1 MAARGPG
8 ERHPRPYTAMDG
20 PMPKTVLIILAAV
33 VALIVIVVLT
43 GMRYLRAED
52 DDDFDDDA
60 PAEHGR
66 VRSRGTHPTREQQ
79 ARPRPRHDDEMPDEP
94 RRERVGAARAAR
106 PGASYSGERGPDR
119 RGATRGGQDRGWRDD
134 GGEMARGG
142 EMPHSDRELAPQR
155 DQRAVRVGRGGHAD
169 ISEPIAASARSGHSR
184 PGRGASRRA
193 EEFDSQPGR
202 VTAATR
208 VYERETAGG
217 RERRDDM
224 DRLAGHDEADFAGR
238 RATPDPRDERDRR
251 DSADSRDERG
261 RGGASPAAR
270 QPWIS

>member
-8 ERHPRPYTAMDG
+8 ERHPRPSTAMDG

-52 DDDFDDDA
+52 DDDFDEAA

-66 VRSRGTHPTREQQ
+66 VRSRATHPTREQQ
-79 ARPRPRHDDEMPDEP
+79 ARPRPRHEDEMPDEP

-134 GGEMARGG
+134 GGEMAHGG
-142 EMPHSDRELAPQR
+142 QTPRSDRDPAPQR
-155 DQRAVRVGRGGHAD
+155 DRPAGRISRGGHAA
-169 ISEPIAASARSGHSR
+169 ISETSAASAR
-184 PGRGASRRA
+184 PGPSPPRRGTSRR
-193 EEFDSQPGR
+193 
-202 VTAATR
+202 
-208 VYERETAGG
+208 
-217 RERRDDM
+217 
-224 DRLAGHDEADFAGR
+224 
-238 RATPDPRDERDRR
+238 
-251 DSADSRDERG
+251 
-261 RGGASPAAR
+261 PA
-270 QPWIS
+270 

>member
-52 DDDFDDDA
+52 DDDFDDDT
-60 PAEHGR
+60 PAEHGH
-66 VRSRGTHPTREQQ
+66 VRSRGTHPTRERQ

-119 RGATRGGQDRGWRDD
+119 RGATRGGQDRGWRDH
-134 GGEMARGG
+134 GGELARGG
-142 EMPHSDRELAPQR
+142 QKPRRDREPAPPR
-155 DQRAVRVGRGGHAD
+155 DQPAVRGGPGGDPVINAP
-169 ISEPIAASARSGHSR
+169 SPARSTCVQVR
-184 PGRGASRRA
+184 
-193 EEFDSQPGR
+193 
-202 VTAATR
+202 
-208 VYERETAGG
+208 
-217 RERRDDM
+217 
-224 DRLAGHDEADFAGR
+224 
-238 RATPDPRDERDRR
+238 
-251 DSADSRDERG
+251 
-261 RGGASPAAR
+261 
-270 QPWIS
+270 

>member
-142 EMPHSDRELAPQR
+142 EMPRTDRELAPQR

-169 ISEPIAASARSGHSR
+169 ISEPIAASARSGPSR
-184 PGRGASRRA
+184 PGRSASRRA

-202 VTAATR
+202 VTAAAR
-208 VYERETAGG
+208 VYERETPGG

-224 DRLAGHDEADFAGR
+224 DLFAGPHQADPTR
-238 RATPDPRDERDRR
+238 RPATADHPAERPTLGSR
-251 DSADSRDERG
+251 DSPAVRD
-261 RGGASPAAR
+261 P
-270 QPWIS
+270 

>member
-1 MAARGPG
+1 MAARGPC
-8 ERHPRPYTAMDG
+8 ERHPRPSAAMDG
-20 PMPKTVLIILAAV
+20 PMTKTVLIILAAV
-33 VALIVIVVLT
+33 VALVVIVVLT
-43 GMRYLRAED
+43 GMRYLRAD
-52 DDDFDDDA
+52 DADDFDDDA

-66 VRSRGTHPTREQQ
+66 VRSRGTHPPREQQ

-94 RRERVGAARAAR
+94 RRERVGAAR

-134 GGEMARGG
+134 GGERARGG
-142 EMPHSDRELAPQR
+142 EMPLRDRDLAPQR
-155 DQRAVRVGRGGHAD
+155 DRRAVRIGRGGHAD

-184 PGRGASRRA
+184 PSPGTSRRA

-217 RERRDDM
+217 RERRDDR
-224 DRLAGHDEADFAGR
+224 DRLGRPAGADVAGR
-238 RATPDPRDERDRR
+238 RAPLERR
-251 DSADSRDERG
+251 DGRG
-261 RGGASPAAR
+261 RPRSRESPA
-270 QPWIS
+270 